1 MGRDFTLLFW
11 LIYISFRVTDGC
23 QLQGITP
30 GLTRVPV
37 NIFDVDRGDIYSNQV
52 ISITG
57 VIDIVQSG
65 LNSGPYI
72 SGHISET
79 TFYLTTSANYEQYE
93 ELETL
98 DTFTLTAQFRCSD
111 GSAITQVFQINVQDT
126 NNNSPVF
133 LPSNE
138 YDIAIATPL
147 LPGHQITGC
156 QHNIVVRDIDL
167 TTYRIDFALTG
178 SDLFEIEYDEASST
192 NAKEFVAILRT
203 STFIRTLPEPVELT
217 ISATDVDRT
226 GDDPRTSYAT
236 VRITAD
242 SDAEFP
248 EEPVFYQPL
257 YTATYTEEHTII
269 LDESISLQQGYHELV
284 DFTLNEEYSSY
295 FGVIRDGNNVSLNV
309 TTPLSADIL
318 IRQQI
323 YLVIRAHREFT
334 SGATA
339 TIVVQLP
346 EEIGL
351 QFERSNYEGII
362 EDNTLVLSNLILVQG
377 YERVTVSVTVSNDFF
392 LAEILGNVIT
402 LSMQPLTQE
411 IIDENTYLNLEVV
424 ARTERSVA
432 STVVTLEI
440 VKNDTITPIF
450 QRPVYIGSYS
460 TNNVLNL
467 EQIELIQGFDDT
479 VEITLDGEYSDLF
492 RLNRNGYI
500 STLSVDDSLPL
511 EELGEQTIILTIHAR
526 KFRTVGASASI
537 YITLPEEIILQF
549 ERENYEGTITDNV
562 LEVSN
567 IVLSQGFENNDVS
580 VNVSN
585 ELFST
590 SIEDNIITLTMM
602 ELTNDIIWDSSYLNL
617 IVMATTTRSWAS
629 TVVTLAI
636 IKNDTAT
643 PLFENALYSA
653 SYSADDVLT
662 IQPIIII
669 QGYDDSVEVT
679 LDGEHANLFQLMRNE
694 ESSTLTAETIPPI
707 IFSERNIALTV
718 IATKPRTVGSSAV
731 INIALPTDRIL
742 EFGATTYRGIYQND
756 NLSVETLT
764 IITGY
769 ENSVNFTIDG
779 DYMEYFTFSNTLN
792 EVTIELLEPLPNSV
806 IFENNFLQLTVS
818 ASGLNALSTTASLV
832 IEIIKDD
839 LTTPLFT
846 QNIYSGA
853 FTDGIIEIQNMSL
866 VQGFDSTV
874 SFRLDGDDSQ
884 YFSIIEEE
892 NEVTLMLSSIIPE
905 DVIFNQKTLVFSI
918 LAEKPL
924 TVGANSAIVITFP
937 SELTDLA
944 VMRFSQNTYVGSLD
958 HGVLNLPDL
967 ILNTGYTENV
977 QFFLTGD
984 LSSYF
989 TLSHTNEIVS
999 ITATNVPEDVIQE
1012 NKFIILEVEAR
1023 RNRAISVFST
1033 IVIELIHED
1042 TTATIPVFN
1051 AAYYRGSFDLEENLQ
1066 FSDEM
1071 YLLQGYDD
1079 SVTFELEGE
1088 FSNFFSV
1095 TDNNNHLN
1103 LSVHEL
1109 PEDVWN
1115 SNQQIIFTLIA
1126 KKPGDLNGSAAVIID
1141 MPKEVDENLT
1151 ILGFERSSYIGSIDN
1166 DVVTVQPITLTEGYT
1181 EDVIFTIFGDLSN
1194 FFTFARN
1201 GATIILQ
1208 TNSALPEES
1217 IPTNGIIVLG
1227 VQASTAADTLPAVT
1241 TVILEVIRET
1251 PPVSQTLEFGQT
1263 YYVGTYTATT
1273 DNILEHPISLSEG
1286 YDENVQFTLVGDSSI
1301 YFTITR
1307 DGNSLNLTASEAI
1320 PPGVIANNNQLIF
1333 IINAQSP
1340 NGATAQATIVILL
1353 PNEVDENL
1361 TILGFERSSYIGSID
1376 NDVVTIQPI
1385 TLTEGYTEDVIFTIF
1400 GDLSNFFTF
1409 ARNGATIILQTNS
1422 ALPEES
1428 IPTNGII
1435 VLGVQASTAADTLP
1449 AVTTVILEVI
1459 RETPPVSQT
1468 LEFGQTYYVGTYTAT
1483 TDNILEHPISLS
1495 EGYDENVQFT
1505 LVGDSSIYFTI
1516 TRDGNSLNLTAS
1528 EAIPPGVIANN
1539 NQLIFIIN
1547 AQSPNGATAQATIV
1561 ILLPNEVDE
1570 NLTIL
1575 GFERSS
1581 YIGSIDN
1588 DVVTIQPITLTEGY
1602 TEDVIFT
1609 IFGDLSNFFTFAR
1622 NGATIILQTNSAL
1635 PEESIPTN
1643 GIIVLGVQ
1651 ASTAAD
1657 TLPAVTTVI
1666 LEVIRETPP
1675 VSQTLE
1681 FGQTYY
1687 VGTYTATT
1695 DNILEHPI
1703 SLSEGYDENVQ
1714 FTLVGDSSIYFTI
1727 TRDGNSLNL
1736 TASEAIP
1743 PGVIANNN
1751 QLIFI
1756 INAQSP
1762 NGATAQATIVI
1773 LLPNEVDENLTI
1785 LGFERSS
1792 YIGSIDNDVVTVQ
1805 PITLTE
1811 GYTEDVIFTIF
1822 GDLSNFFTFARNGA
1836 TIILQTNS
1844 ALPEESIPTNGI
1856 IVLGVQAS
1864 TAADTLPAVT
1874 TVILEVIRE
1883 TPPVSQTLEFG
1894 QTYYVGTYTA
1904 TTDNILE
1911 HPISLSE
1918 GYDENVQFTL
1928 VGDSSIY
1935 FTITR
1940 DGNSLNLTASEAIPP
1955 GVIANNNQLIF
1966 IINAQSPNGA
1976 TAQATIV
1983 ILLPNEVDENLTIL
1997 GFERSSYI
2005 GSIDNDVVTVQPIT
2019 LTEGYTEDVIFTIF
2033 GDLSNF
2039 FTFAR
2044 NGATIILQTNSALPE
2059 ESIPTNGIIV
2069 LGVQAS
2075 TAADTLPAVTTV
2087 ILEVIRETPPVSQ
2100 TLEFGQTYYVG
2111 TYTATTDN
2119 ILEHPISLS
2128 EGYDENV
2135 QFTLVGDSSI
2145 YFTITRDGNSLN
2157 LTASE
2162 AIPPGVI
2169 ANNNQLIFII
2179 NAQSPNGATAQATIV
2194 ILLPNE
2200 VDESLTIL
2208 GFERSSYI
2216 GSIDNDVVTIQPITL
2231 TEGYTEDV
2239 IFTIFGDLSNFF
2251 TFARNGATIILQTNS
2266 ALPEESIPTN
2276 GLIVLGVQ
2284 ASTAADTLPAVT
2296 TVILEVIRETPP
2308 VSQTLEFGQTYYV
2321 GTYTAT
2327 TDNILEH
2334 PISLSEGYDEN
2345 VQFTLVGDSSIYFT
2359 ITQDGNSLNL
2369 TASEAIPP
2377 GVIANNNQLIFIIN
2391 AQSPNGATAQ
2401 ATIVILL
2408 PNEVDENLTI
2418 LGFERSSYIGSIDN
2432 DVVTIQPITL
2442 TEGYTEDVIFTIFG
2456 DLSNFF
2462 TFARNGAT
2470 IILQTNSALPEESIP
2485 TNGIIVLGVQA
2496 STAADTLPAVTTVI
2510 LEVIRETPPVSQTLE
2525 FGQTYYVGTYT
2536 ATTDNILEHPISLS
2550 EGYDENVQFTLVGD
2564 SSIYFT
2570 ITRDGNSL
2578 NLTASEAIPP
2588 GVIANNNQ
2596 LIFIINAQSPNGA
2609 TAQATIVILL
2619 PNEVDENLTILGFER
2634 SSYIGS
2640 IDNDVVTIQPI
2651 TLTEGY
2657 TEDVIFT
2664 IFGDLSNFFTFAR
2677 NGATIILQTNSALPE
2692 ESIPTNGIIVLG
2704 VQASTAADTLPA
2716 VTTVILEVIRETPPV
2731 SQTLEFGQT
2740 YYVGTYTATTDNIL
2754 EHPISLSEG
2763 YDENVQFTLVG
2774 DSSIYFTITRDGN
2787 SLNLTASEAIPPGV
2801 IANNNQLIF
2810 IINAQSPNGATAQA
2824 TIVILL
2830 PNEVDEN
2837 LTILGFERSS
2847 YIGSIDND
2855 VVTIQPITLTEGY
2868 TEDVIFT
2875 IFGDLSNFFTFARNG
2890 ATIILQTNSALPEES
2905 IPTNGIIVLGVQ
2917 ASTAADTLPA
2927 VTTVIL
2933 EVIRE
2938 TPPVSQT
2945 LEFGQTYYVGTY
2957 TATTDN
2963 ILEHPMSLSEGY
2975 DENVQFTLVG
2985 DSSIYFIITR
2995 DGNSLN
3001 LTAREAIPPGVIA
3014 NNNQLIFIINAQ
3026 SPNGATAQA
3035 TIVIL
3040 LPNEVDENLTIL
3052 GFERSSYIGSIDN
3065 DVVTIQPITLTEG
3078 YTEDV
3083 IFTIFGDLSNFF
3095 TFARNGATI
3104 ILQTNSALP
3113 EESIPT
3119 NGIIVL
3125 GVQASTAADT
3135 LPAVTTV
3142 ILEVIRETPPVS
3154 QTLEFGQT
3162 YYVGTYTATTDNI
3175 LEHPISLSEGY
3186 DENVQFTLVGDSS
3199 IYFTITRDG
3208 NSLNLTAS
3216 QAIPPGVITNNN
3228 QLIFIINA
3236 QSPNGAT
3243 AQATIV
3249 ILLPNEV
3256 DENLTIL
3263 GFERS
3268 SYIGS
3273 IDNDVVTV
3281 QPITLTEGY
3290 TEDVIFTIFGDLSN
3304 FFTFARNGATII
3316 LQTNSA
3322 LPEESIP
3329 TNGIIV
3335 LGVQAS
3341 TAADTLPA
3349 VTTVILEVIRETPPV
3364 SQTLEF
3370 GQTYYVGTYTATTDN
3385 ILDQPI
3391 SLSEGYDENVQF
3403 TLVGDSSIYFTITR
3417 DGNSLNLTASEAI
3430 PPGVIANNNQLIFII
3445 NAQSPNGASAQAT
3458 IVILLPNEVDENLT
3472 ILGFERY
3479 SYIGSIDNDVVTVQP
3494 ITLTEGYT
3502 EDVIFTIFGD
3512 LSNFF
3517 TFARNGAT
3525 IILQTNSALPEESIP
3540 TNGIIVLGVQAST
3553 AADTLPAVTT
3563 VILEVIRETPPVS
3576 QTLEFGQTYY
3586 VGTYTATTDNILD
3599 HPISLSEGYDENVQF
3614 TLVGDSSIYFTITR
3628 DGNSLN
3634 LTASEA
3640 IPPGVIAN
3648 NNQLIFIINA
3658 QSPNGATA
3666 QATIVILI
3674 PNEVDEYL
3682 TILGFERSSYI
3693 GSIDNDVVTIQP
3705 ITLTEGYTEDVIFT
3719 IFGDLSNFF
3728 TFARNGATII
3738 LQTNSALPEESIPTN
3753 GIIVLGVQASTAAD
3767 TLPAVTTVILEVIR
3781 ETPPVS
3787 QTLEFGQTY
3796 YVGTYTATTD
3806 NILEHPISLSE
3817 GYDENVQFTL
3827 VGDSSIYFT
3836 ITRDGNSLNLT
3847 ASEAIPPGVIA
3858 NNNQLIFIIN
3868 AQSPNGATAQA
3879 TIVILLPNEV
3889 DENLTILGFDRS
3901 SYIGSIDNDVVTI
3914 QPITLIEGYTE
3925 DVDFILFGEL
3935 QSFFDLSRNGATVS
3949 LYLLSHIPE
3958 DMAPV
3963 NGIIILEIHA
3973 SKVNAIPAAATI
3985 VIEIERSGASMVT
3998 FSKVLYEGIMQAGTV
4013 QHESITIT
4021 GYDATIVV
4029 IKGDYAELFT
4039 ASLSEG
4045 LVTVQQTGSVTLP
4058 IDITHVALEI
4068 HIENAA
4074 AVLLLQVLHTDTP
4087 IPPPTVTFTS
4097 SSYVLRAEVLQTG
4110 VIGRVT
4116 AFADNGESLIY
4127 SAAVDDSHLAA
4138 RIAVNSDGELLVS
4151 SPVNVGEYTFQ
4162 VVATTLITQA
4172 IGEATVYLTV
4182 DETSIIFPP
4191 LIVLDR
4197 DEEEA
4202 YENLV
4207 VFNASEYANC
4217 SYTLTNRFPTNQD
4230 WLYIDGTGLHARSID
4245 REDPSIAFM
4254 ALSQIQVE
4262 IEVHCASLTRNKRSV
4277 SESRLDWLGP
4287 YDYGTSTWIL
4297 GESIAHNPRRSVVNL
4312 IVNDIN
4318 DNSPIFIE
4326 RDNEPVAVGY
4336 PVPELEDIV
4345 LPRALAQLQA
4355 TDADVGENAALIYW
4369 SAEPVLAVSPTSGS
4383 VHVQDDS
4390 TLEEGQM
4397 LVVHATDRNGA
4408 GLSGAITLMVK
4419 LLNVSNIAVITI
4431 RDAFLED
4438 EPRIIANL
4446 SDSVGY
4452 NVRVLR
4458 AVVIS
4463 DETERI
4469 EENLSM
4475 RKKRQTVGGATLEL
4489 FVYGLIER
4497 EPVAADLLIEA
4508 INNNAAGAVSIADS
4522 ISLEDHLDARQIHSS
4537 ERDVGLLV
4545 ATIVLSVLLFILI
4558 VAILIWFFLKWR
4570 KGRKYEEFSDEN
4582 SLESRNESIVQPPKV
4597 DVRPKPRINI
4607 DELKRSERRLQEMID
4622 APYNE
4627 VAFPT
4632 TSTKEAPVES
4642 VVDISQTDSNVIMPI
4657 VIKDKLKDADEDLS
4671 DVDEFGEVKRPRRKS
4686 VVTFNENVEKIIHVD
4701 DSVEGSSTTSDV
4713 EIFRF

>member
-602 ELTNDIIWDSSYLNL
+602 ELTNDIIWDNSYLNL

-874 SFRLDGDDSQ
+874 SFQLDGDDSQ

-1103 LSVHEL
+1103 LSVHEI

-1151 ILGFERSSYIGSIDN
+1151 ILEFERSSYIGSIDNDVVTIQPITLTEGYTEDVIFTIFGDLSNFFTFARNGATIILQTNSALPEESIPTNGIIVLGVQASTAADTLPAVTTVILEVIRETPPVSQTLEFGQIYYVGTYTATTDNILEHPISLSEGYDENVQFTLVGDSSIYFTITRDGNSLNLTASEAIPPGVIANNNQLIFIINAQSPNGATAQATIVILLPNEVDENLTILGFERSSYIGSIDN
-1166 DVVTVQPITLTEGYT
+1166 DVVTIQPITLTEGYTEDVIFTIFGDLSNFFTFARNGATIILQTNSALPEESIPTNGIIVLGVQASTAADTLPAVTTVILEVIRETPPVSQTLEFGQIYYVGTYTATTDNILEHPISLSEGYDENVQFTLVGDSSIYFTITRDGNSLNLTASEAIPPGVIANNNQLIFIINAQSPNGATAQATIVILLPNEVDENLTILGFERSSYIGSIDNDVVTIQPITLTEGYTEDVIFTIFGDLSNFFTFAHNGATIILQTNSALPEESIPTNGIIVLGVQASTAADTLPAVATVILEVIRETPLVSQTLEFSQIYYVGTYTATTDNILEHPISLSEGYDENVQFTLVGDSSIYFTITRDGNSLNLTASEAIPPGVIANNNQLIFIINAQSPNGATAQATIVILLPNEVDENLTILGFERSSYIGSIDNDVVTIQPITLTEGYT

-1785 LGFERSS
+1785 LGF
-1792 YIGSIDNDVVTVQ
+1792 
-1805 PITLTE
+1805 
-1811 GYTEDVIFTIF
+1811 
-1822 GDLSNFFTFARNGA
+1822 
-1836 TIILQTNS
+1836 
-1844 ALPEESIPTNGI
+1844 
-1856 IVLGVQAS
+1856 
-1864 TAADTLPAVT
+1864 
-1874 TVILEVIRE
+1874 
-1883 TPPVSQTLEFG
+1883 
-1894 QTYYVGTYTA
+1894 
-1904 TTDNILE
+1904 
-1911 HPISLSE
+1911 
-1918 GYDENVQFTL
+1918 
-1928 VGDSSIY
+1928 
-1935 FTITR
+1935 
-1940 DGNSLNLTASEAIPP
+1940 
-1955 GVIANNNQLIF
+1955 
-1966 IINAQSPNGA
+1966 
-1976 TAQATIV
+1976 
-1983 ILLPNEVDENLTIL
+1983 
-1997 GFERSSYI
+1997 
-2005 GSIDNDVVTVQPIT
+2005 
-2019 LTEGYTEDVIFTIF
+2019 
-2033 GDLSNF
+2033 
-2039 FTFAR
+2039 
-2044 NGATIILQTNSALPE
+2044 
-2059 ESIPTNGIIV
+2059 
-2069 LGVQAS
+2069 
-2075 TAADTLPAVTTV
+2075 
-2087 ILEVIRETPPVSQ
+2087 
-2100 TLEFGQTYYVG
+2100 
-2111 TYTATTDN
+2111 
-2119 ILEHPISLS
+2119 
-2128 EGYDENV
+2128 
-2135 QFTLVGDSSI
+2135 
-2145 YFTITRDGNSLN
+2145 
-2157 LTASE
+2157 
-2162 AIPPGVI
+2162 
-2169 ANNNQLIFII
+2169 
-2179 NAQSPNGATAQATIV
+2179 
-2194 ILLPNE
+2194 
-2200 VDESLTIL
+2200 
-2208 GFERSSYI
+2208 
-2216 GSIDNDVVTIQPITL
+2216 
-2231 TEGYTEDV
+2231 
-2239 IFTIFGDLSNFF
+2239 
-2251 TFARNGATIILQTNS
+2251 
-2266 ALPEESIPTN
+2266 
-2276 GLIVLGVQ
+2276 
-2284 ASTAADTLPAVT
+2284 
-2296 TVILEVIRETPP
+2296 
-2308 VSQTLEFGQTYYV
+2308 
-2321 GTYTAT
+2321 
-2327 TDNILEH
+2327 
-2334 PISLSEGYDEN
+2334 
-2345 VQFTLVGDSSIYFT
+2345 
-2359 ITQDGNSLNL
+2359 
-2369 TASEAIPP
+2369 
-2377 GVIANNNQLIFIIN
+2377 
-2391 AQSPNGATAQ
+2391 
-2401 ATIVILL
+2401 
-2408 PNEVDENLTI
+2408 
-2418 LGFERSSYIGSIDN
+2418 
-2432 DVVTIQPITL
+2432 
-2442 TEGYTEDVIFTIFG
+2442 
-2456 DLSNFF
+2456 
-2462 TFARNGAT
+2462 
-2470 IILQTNSALPEESIP
+2470 
-2485 TNGIIVLGVQA
+2485 
-2496 STAADTLPAVTTVI
+2496 
-2510 LEVIRETPPVSQTLE
+2510 
-2525 FGQTYYVGTYT
+2525 
-2536 ATTDNILEHPISLS
+2536 
-2550 EGYDENVQFTLVGD
+2550 
-2564 SSIYFT
+2564 
-2570 ITRDGNSL
+2570 
-2578 NLTASEAIPP
+2578 
-2588 GVIANNNQ
+2588 
-2596 LIFIINAQSPNGA
+2596 
-2609 TAQATIVILL
+2609 
-2619 PNEVDENLTILGFER
+2619 
-2634 SSYIGS
+2634 
-2640 IDNDVVTIQPI
+2640 
-2651 TLTEGY
+2651 
-2657 TEDVIFT
+2657 
-2664 IFGDLSNFFTFAR
+2664 
-2677 NGATIILQTNSALPE
+2677 
-2692 ESIPTNGIIVLG
+2692 
-2704 VQASTAADTLPA
+2704 
-2716 VTTVILEVIRETPPV
+2716 
-2731 SQTLEFGQT
+2731 
-2740 YYVGTYTATTDNIL
+2740 
-2754 EHPISLSEG
+2754 
-2763 YDENVQFTLVG
+2763 
-2774 DSSIYFTITRDGN
+2774 
-2787 SLNLTASEAIPPGV
+2787 
-2801 IANNNQLIF
+2801 
-2810 IINAQSPNGATAQA
+2810 
-2824 TIVILL
+2824 
-2830 PNEVDEN
+2830 
-2837 LTILGFERSS
+2837 
-2847 YIGSIDND
+2847 
-2855 VVTIQPITLTEGY
+2855 
-2868 TEDVIFT
+2868 
-2875 IFGDLSNFFTFARNG
+2875 
-2890 ATIILQTNSALPEES
+2890 
-2905 IPTNGIIVLGVQ
+2905 
-2917 ASTAADTLPA
+2917 
-2927 VTTVIL
+2927 
-2933 EVIRE
+2933 
-2938 TPPVSQT
+2938 
-2945 LEFGQTYYVGTY
+2945 
-2957 TATTDN
+2957 
-2963 ILEHPMSLSEGY
+2963 
-2975 DENVQFTLVG
+2975 
-2985 DSSIYFIITR
+2985 
-2995 DGNSLN
+2995 
-3001 LTAREAIPPGVIA
+3001 
-3014 NNNQLIFIINAQ
+3014 
-3026 SPNGATAQA
+3026 
-3035 TIVIL
+3035 
-3040 LPNEVDENLTIL
+3040 
-3052 GFERSSYIGSIDN
+3052 
-3065 DVVTIQPITLTEG
+3065 
-3078 YTEDV
+3078 
-3083 IFTIFGDLSNFF
+3083 
-3095 TFARNGATI
+3095 
-3104 ILQTNSALP
+3104 
-3113 EESIPT
+3113 
-3119 NGIIVL
+3119 
-3125 GVQASTAADT
+3125 
-3135 LPAVTTV
+3135 
-3142 ILEVIRETPPVS
+3142 
-3154 QTLEFGQT
+3154 
-3162 YYVGTYTATTDNI
+3162 
-3175 LEHPISLSEGY
+3175 
-3186 DENVQFTLVGDSS
+3186 
-3199 IYFTITRDG
+3199 
-3208 NSLNLTAS
+3208 
-3216 QAIPPGVITNNN
+3216 
-3228 QLIFIINA
+3228 
-3236 QSPNGAT
+3236 
-3243 AQATIV
+3243 
-3249 ILLPNEV
+3249 
-3256 DENLTIL
+3256 
-3263 GFERS
+3263 
-3268 SYIGS
+3268 
-3273 IDNDVVTV
+3273 
-3281 QPITLTEGY
+3281 
-3290 TEDVIFTIFGDLSN
+3290 
-3304 FFTFARNGATII
+3304 
-3316 LQTNSA
+3316 
-3322 LPEESIP
+3322 
-3329 TNGIIV
+3329 
-3335 LGVQAS
+3335 
-3341 TAADTLPA
+3341 
-3349 VTTVILEVIRETPPV
+3349 
-3364 SQTLEF
+3364 
-3370 GQTYYVGTYTATTDN
+3370 
-3385 ILDQPI
+3385 
-3391 SLSEGYDENVQF
+3391 
-3403 TLVGDSSIYFTITR
+3403 
-3417 DGNSLNLTASEAI
+3417 
-3430 PPGVIANNNQLIFII
+3430 
-3445 NAQSPNGASAQAT
+3445 
-3458 IVILLPNEVDENLT
+3458 
-3472 ILGFERY
+3472 
-3479 SYIGSIDNDVVTVQP
+3479 
-3494 ITLTEGYT
+3494 
-3502 EDVIFTIFGD
+3502 
-3512 LSNFF
+3512 
-3517 TFARNGAT
+3517 
-3525 IILQTNSALPEESIP
+3525 
-3540 TNGIIVLGVQAST
+3540 
-3553 AADTLPAVTT
+3553 
-3563 VILEVIRETPPVS
+3563 
-3576 QTLEFGQTYY
+3576 
-3586 VGTYTATTDNILD
+3586 
-3599 HPISLSEGYDENVQF
+3599 
-3614 TLVGDSSIYFTITR
+3614 
-3628 DGNSLN
+3628 
-3634 LTASEA
+3634 
-3640 IPPGVIAN
+3640 
-3648 NNQLIFIINA
+3648 
-3658 QSPNGATA
+3658 
-3666 QATIVILI
+3666 
-3674 PNEVDEYL
+3674 
-3682 TILGFERSSYI
+3682 
-3693 GSIDNDVVTIQP
+3693 
-3705 ITLTEGYTEDVIFT
+3705 
-3719 IFGDLSNFF
+3719 
-3728 TFARNGATII
+3728 
-3738 LQTNSALPEESIPTN
+3738 
-3753 GIIVLGVQASTAAD
+3753 
-3767 TLPAVTTVILEVIR
+3767 
-3781 ETPPVS
+3781 
-3787 QTLEFGQTY
+3787 
-3796 YVGTYTATTD
+3796 
-3806 NILEHPISLSE
+3806 
-3817 GYDENVQFTL
+3817 
-3827 VGDSSIYFT
+3827 
-3836 ITRDGNSLNLT
+3836 
-3847 ASEAIPPGVIA
+3847 
-3858 NNNQLIFIIN
+3858 
-3868 AQSPNGATAQA
+3868 
-3879 TIVILLPNEV
+3879 
-3889 DENLTILGFDRS
+3889 DRS

-4039 ASLSEG
+4039 AILSEG
-4045 LVTVQQTGSVTLP
+4045 LVTVQRTGSVTLP

-4087 IPPPTVTFTS
+4087 IPPPTVTFTP

-4172 IGEATVYLTV
+4172 TGEATVYLTV
-4182 DETSIIFPP
+4182 DETSIILPP

-4469 EENLSM
+4469 EENLGTT
-4475 RKKRQTVGGATLEL
+4475 KKRQTVGGATLEL